1 MVNSQRRSS
10 HQHSYLYDGPSDPL
24 LSRIDL
30 DQTISECVGSSYTIS
45 HLWYTR
51 NATYQE
57 LINATGLKNSV
68 ADNVP
73 VINDNNVSSDND
85 QTNTKQNSD
94 TCKTKKHSK
103 RRKQCKDL
111 N

>member
-1 MVNSQRRSS
+1 MCW
-10 HQHSYLYDGPSDPL
+10 
-24 LSRIDL
+24 IA
-30 DQTISECVGSSYTIS
+30 SYTIS

-51 NATYQE
+51 NESTYKE
-57 LINATGLKNSV
+57 LINATGFKNSV

-73 VINDNNVSSDND
+73 VINDNNVSSYND

-111 N
+111 NKM